1 MQAHDDPSR
10 GIKIALLAV
19 IGFMSWP
26 IWGEIVAGEH
36 GFSAAVAWSAIV
48 PLAIS
53 LLAPALWLDVPART
67 RRGLGVLEHTLHVD
81 NLLHHGHTHR
91 HA

>member
-1 MQAHDDPSR
+1 MQPEDQLAR
-10 GIKIALLAV
+10 GIQVALLAV

-26 IWGEIVAGEH
+26 VWGEIVAGEH

-48 PLAIS
+48 PLILS
-53 LLAPALWLDVPART
+53 LLAPAVWFHFPTHVRHWL
-67 RRGLGVLEHTLHVD
+67 GSLEHALHVD
-81 NLLHHGHTHR
+81 SLIHHHR